1 MCTQIILIC
10 SFMMMLDENKEKS
23 VVLYLSSLLLADIG
37 VDTVDTME
45 QRQRR

>member
-1 MCTQIILIC
+1 MYTNNADMLIH
-10 SFMMMLDENKEKS
+10 DENKEKT

-37 VDTVDTME
+37 VDTME